1 MKSHSEK
8 FKKQRKFLTVLPLL
22 ILPFIT
28 MVFWALGGGQEAKH
42 TTENYQKGLNTELPA
57 VQLPTGS
64 LDKMS
69 LYAQAEQDSQSLQEA
84 RMQDPYAGYTDTM
97 ANGQGIDTS
106 IREDNFNASSYPNA
120 GIQDPPDPNV
130 LEVQKK
136 LDELEKTLNSN
147 SPDTNT
153 FSAGMETEQTDN
165 KDMKALASPLSQM
178 ISEVPGGNQPD
189 RELKQLDDM
198 LEKILDIEHP
208 ERVSEQLKAQSEKEA
223 GRVFPVTSVVNTRN
237 ASLLERPFI
246 PHLPD
251 DSSLS
256 IAKDLQQNTFYDLS
270 RPVTQE
276 SISHQAIAAV
286 IDETQTLIS
295 GATVKLRL
303 TQDVYINGMLI
314 PKDNF
319 VFGTCSVTGERLNIQ
334 VKDIRYGNYIFP
346 VSLTVFDMD
355 GQEGIRVPGA
365 ITRDAA
371 KEGADQAVQ
380 SLQLMDMNPSL
391 ASQAAGAGI
400 ETIKG
405 LLGKKAKLV
414 QVTVKA
420 GYPVLLVDQKTLQ

>member
-1 MKSHSEK
+1 MKPYSEK

-22 ILPFIT
+22 ILPFVT
-28 MVFWALGGGQEAKH
+28 MVFWALGGGQGTKH
-42 TTENYQKGLNTELPA
+42 TTENYQKGFNTELPT

-69 LYAQAEQDSQSLQEA
+69 LYAQAEQDSQTLQEA
-84 RMQDPYAGYTDTM
+84 RAQDPYAGYTDTM

-106 IREDNFNASSYPNA
+106 IREDNFNASSYP
-120 GIQDPPDPNV
+120 GIQDLPDPNV

-136 LDELEKTLNSN
+136 LDELEKTLNYS

-153 FSAGMETEQTDN
+153 VSAGMETEQTDN
-165 KDMKALASPLSQM
+165 KDMEALASPLSQM
-178 ISEVPGGNQPD
+178 MPEVPGGNQPD
-189 RELKQLDDM
+189 PELKQLDGM

-223 GRVFPVTSVVNTRN
+223 GRVFPVTSAANTGN

-256 IAKDLQQNTFYDLS
+256 IASDFQQNTFYDLS

-303 TQDVYINGMLI
+303 TQDVYINGLLV
-314 PKDNF
+314 PKNTF
-319 VFGTCSVTGERLNIQ
+319 VFGMGEVSGERLKIQ
-334 VKDIRYGNYIFP
+334 VKDIRYGNNIFP
-346 VSLTVFDMD
+346 VSLSVYDMD
-355 GQEGIRVPGA
+355 GIEGIKVPGA

-371 KEGADQAVQ
+371 KEGADQAIQ

-391 ASQAAGAGI
+391 ASRAAGAGI

-414 QVTVKA
+414 RVTVKA
-420 GYPVLLVDQKTLQ
+420 GYPVLLVDQKTLK

>member
-1 MKSHSEK
+1 MKPYSEK
-8 FKKQRKFLTVLPLL
+8 FKKQRKSLTVLPLL
-22 ILPFIT
+22 ILPFVT
-28 MVFWALGGGQEAKH
+28 MVFWALGGGQGRKH
-42 TTENYQKGLNTELPA
+42 ITENQQKGFNTELPT

-69 LYAQAEQDSQSLQEA
+69 LYAQAEQDSQSLREA
-84 RMQDPYAGYTDTM
+84 RAQDPYAGYTDTM

-106 IREDNFNASSYPNA
+106 IREDNFNASSYP

-136 LDELEKTLNSN
+136 LDELEKTLNSS
-147 SPDTNT
+147 SPDTNI

-165 KDMKALASPLSQM
+165 KDMEALASPLSQM
-178 ISEVPGGNQPD
+178 MPEVPGGNQPD
-189 RELKQLDDM
+189 PELKQLDGM

-208 ERVSEQLKAQSEKEA
+208 ERVSEQLKAQSGKEA
-223 GRVFPVTSVVNTRN
+223 GRVFPVTSAVNTGN
-237 ASLLERPFI
+237 ISLLERPFI

-251 DSSLS
+251 DSSLP
-256 IAKDLQQNTFYDLS
+256 IASDFQQNVFYDLS

-276 SISHQAIAAV
+276 SISHQAITAV

-303 TQDVYINGMLI
+303 LQDVYINGMLI

-319 VFGTCSVTGERLNIQ
+319 VFGTCTVAGERLNIQ

-346 VSLTVFDMD
+346 VSLAVFDMD
-355 GQEGIRVPGA
+355 GQEGIPVPGA
-365 ITRDAA
+365 ITRDVA
-371 KEGADQAVQ
+371 KEGADQAIQ

-391 ASQAAGAGI
+391 ASQVAGAGI

-414 QVTVKA
+414 RVTVKA
-420 GYPVLLVDQKTLQ
+420 GYPVLLVDQKTLQY